1 MAKVKDLFNT
11 KEDIEVAVANFK
23 TLQSHAGWQ
32 LLKDIV
38 EENIKILE
46 QQILNGFEEET
57 KEEIDRK
64 RDKLKAYKEVI
75 GTPDYW
81 IEKLKDP
88 EPFDD
93 ENDPYH
99 TLETLHKARR
109 N

>member
-1 MAKVKDLFNT
+1 MKELFNT
-11 KEDIEVAVANFK
+11 KEEIETAVAHFK
-23 TLQSHAGWQ
+23 ALKTNAGWQ
-32 LLKDIV
+32 LLEDIV
-38 EENIKILE
+38 GANIKILE
-46 QQILNGFEEET
+46 EQILNGFEEET